1 MRLIQQQSAWADCE
15 CREVESVV
23 CKDTSLRT
31 VYPVGG
37 GVSFTLNIDD
47 ILSTS
52 YWEVSLSFT
61 YTNIN
66 ISSFVVRTSG
76 EHSLSYEGKYR

>member
-1 MRLIQQQSAWADCE
+1 M
-15 CREVESVV
+15 

-37 GVSFTLNIDD
+37 GVSFTLNIAD

-52 YWEVSLSFT
+52 YWEVVVSFT

-66 ISSFVVRTSG
+66 SSSFLVRTSG
-76 EHSLSYEGKYR
+76 EHSRSYEGKYN

>member
-1 MRLIQQQSAWADCE
+1 M
-15 CREVESVV
+15 

-37 GVSFTLNIDD
+37 GVSFTLNIAD

-52 YWEVSLSFT
+52 YWEVVVSFT

-66 ISSFVVRTSG
+66 SSSFLVRTSG
-76 EHSLSYEGKYR
+76 EHSLSYEGKYD